1 MRILVTTSRMPFALD
16 EIRKLGRLGHEVH
29 ASDTFASSP
38 GNHSRYAAYAHVT
51 PSPRYETVEFLAA
64 VRDLVHRYEI
74 DSILPAFEEA
84 LFLVQDAASHH
95 ARVVAPKFETLRA
108 LHGKVAFLEIAGKLG
123 LPVPRSTVAH
133 CRAELV
139 EAIGLYDGYI
149 ARPSFSR
156 GGVEILTNRGPRAGH
171 ELDAEPTPERP
182 WIVQE
187 YVAGIDCCTFSIVR
201 DGKIT
206 GHSTYV
212 HPRAIEHAGGI
223 VFESVDEP
231 ETLALAQ
238 AVAEATGYEGQLS
251 FDLRKTDRGMVLL
264 ECNPRP
270 TAGVC
275 LWTTEEFGAALFG
288 RVPRE
293 PFVVPAG
300 RRRKQTLALLRDMV
314 VHPRDAAEDWE
325 HLISPANDVYAD
337 PRDLAPAFYQ
347 FLTYGLVSK
356 YRRKRA
362 RSRNRNTDVI
372 AAYTFDVCYDG

>member
-29 ASDTFASSP
+29 ASDTFPSAP
-38 GNHSRYAAYAHVT
+38 GNHSRYATYAHVT
-51 PSPRYETVEFLAA
+51 PSPRYETAAFLATI
-64 VRDLVHRYEI
+64 RDLVHRHEI
-74 DSILPAFEEA
+74 DLILPAFEEA

-95 ARVVAPKFETLRA
+95 ARVVAPEFETLRA
-108 LHGKVAFLEIAGKLG
+108 LHSKVAFLEIAGKLG
-123 LPVPRSTVAH
+123 LPVPRSSVAH

-139 EAIGLYDGYI
+139 DAIARYDGYI
-149 ARPSFSR
+149 AKPSFSR
-156 GGVEILTNRGPRAGH
+156 GGVALLTNRGPRAGS
-171 ELDAEPTPERP
+171 EVDVDPTMDNP

-187 YVAGIDCCTFSIVR
+187 YVAGVDCCTFSIVR
-201 DGKIT
+201 DGRIT
-206 GHSTYV
+206 CHSTYI

-223 VFESVDEP
+223 VFETVDEP
-231 ETLALAQ
+231 ETLA
-238 AVAEATGYEGQLS
+238 VARTVVEATGYEGQLS
-251 FDLRKTDRGMVLL
+251 FDLKKTDRGMVLL

-288 RVPRE
+288 RVPSE
-293 PFVVPAG
+293 PFVVPEG
-300 RRRKQTLALLRDMV
+300 RRRKQTLALLRDML
-314 VHPRDAAEDWE
+314 VHPSEAAQDWE
-325 HLISPANDVYAD
+325 HLISPATDVYAD

-347 FLTYGLVSK
+347 LLTYGLVSK

-362 RSRNRNTDVI
+362 RRRHRRTDII